1 MVEYPGLSHIDI
13 GLLIGEAGNPWQ
25 IDDTL
30 QSGDAGQIAELATA
44 FRTAGVCT
52 SETSKEFLAAQAR
65 FKASWNEENGTHPI
79 NDSEEVQRATTQ
91 LYVQADQLPAIAV
104 DLQNIAADLA
114 EAQRMSDLKIDKLN
128 GVLHAIDSLIG
139 TRLDNDEDISDL
151 EDRAMDET
159 RSTEESVDR
168 FRDDYANKLQAALTD
183 LRLKHGYDPAAIED
197 VDGDA
202 ELGQQQR
209 AESGTAQ
216 YGAGQKA
223 KDEALV
229 NSGGPM
235 TPEKTAAAGRLSDFA
250 TASDPNA
257 SADGRRLAGE
267 RLDDFRMAN
276 FVGPLPKDPLFGGD
290 ARSRAQNRL
299 ALQSQLEQGFPG
311 LPPMTRDQATQLL
324 DSGDQLG
331 RVTVT
336 KQAYFALTR
345 AGMSDDGAK
354 AAIGAIAEN
363 GGLLATGVETYTDG
377 VPDGKH
383 ALVTGLSPE
392 DAKVLGTIASH
403 AGRVADVIQL
413 GMAANDWLDGGEHR
427 NEELGGAL
435 GSVAGGNAAAWGA
448 AMVAGSFTG
457 PWTTAAIVVA
467 AAIVGGAAGDQVGSG
482 IGGMFDPKVAP
493 AGGSW

>member
-1 MVEYPGLSHIDI
+1 VVDYPSLSHIDI
-13 GLLIGEAGNPWQ
+13 GMLIGEAGDPWQ

-44 FRTAGVCT
+44 FRSAGLCT
-52 SETSKEFLAAQAR
+52 SETSKEFLAAQDR
-65 FKASWNEENGTHPI
+65 FRASWNEENGTHPI

-128 GVLHAIDSLIG
+128 GVLHAIDNLIG

-151 EDRAMDET
+151 EDRAIDET
-159 RSTEESVDR
+159 SATADSVDR
-168 FRDDYANKLQAALTD
+168 FRDDYANKLQSALTD

-229 NSGGPM
+229 NSGGAM
-235 TPEKTAAAGRLSDFA
+235 TPEKAAAAARLSDFA

-257 SADGRRLAGE
+257 SADARRLAGE

-299 ALQSQLEQGFPG
+299 KLQQQIEQGFAG
-311 LPPMTRDQATQLL
+311 LPAMTRDQATQAL
-324 DSGDQLG
+324 DDGDQFG

-336 KQAYFALTR
+336 KQAYFALTS
-345 AGMSDDGAK
+345 AGMTDEGAK
-354 AAIGAIAEN
+354 AAIKDVAEN
-363 GGLLATGVETYTDG
+363 GGLFATGVEAYADG
-377 VPDGKH
+377 IPQGAH
-383 ALVTGLSPE
+383 ALPSGLSAA
-392 DAKVLGTIASH
+392 DAEVLGRI
-403 AGRVADVIQL
+403 AGRASKIGDIVQL
-413 GMAANDWLDGGEHR
+413 AIAGNDWLQGGEHR

-435 GSVAGGNAAAWGA
+435 GSVVGGSGAAWGA
-448 AMVAGSFTG
+448 AAVAGSFTG

-467 AAIVGGAAGDQVGSG
+467 AAVVGGELGGDAGGG
-482 IGGMFDPKVAP
+482 IGSIFDPKTVS
-493 AGGSW
+493 GGSW